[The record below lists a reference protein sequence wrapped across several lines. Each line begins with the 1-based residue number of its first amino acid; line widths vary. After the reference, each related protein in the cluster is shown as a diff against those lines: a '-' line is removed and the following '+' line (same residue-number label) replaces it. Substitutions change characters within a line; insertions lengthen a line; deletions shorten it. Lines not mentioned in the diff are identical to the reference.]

1 MGIVVAIDGPSGA
14 GKSSTSK
21 AIALRANWNYL
32 DTGALY
38 RGVAWLALKKKASTP
53 QQILTALSDSPLKF
67 VGDPTNA
74 QLFAGDVDITSQ
86 IRSAEVTNKVS
97 EVSALPEVREVLLIL
112 QRKMIA
118 QAQRGIVV
126 EGRDIGTVVVPDAA
140 LKLFLTADLE
150 ARAIRRDAELVIGQS
165 SSQVDIVSQSL
176 AQRDH
181 TDSTRATSPLAMAS
195 DAIEIDSTSLNLE
208 ETAERIWEL
217 LRERRLL
224 GLPIVAVLGRPN
236 VGKSTL
242 INRFLGRREAI
253 VEDTPGVTR
262 DRVTYECTW
271 NGRDFMVMDTGGW
284 ESKPDGISIGVSL
297 SAELAMQEADVL
309 LFVVDSHVGALD
321 EDDVLVQELR
331 KMKKPIIL
339 IANKV
344 DGPTDETEAHALWNL
359 GLGEPAFV
367 SALHGRGSGD
377 LLDRITNVLP
387 EVGGAQVQDGY
398 RRVALIGRPNV
409 GKSSLLNILAGQNRS
424 LVDDVPGTTRD
435 PVDELIE
442 IGGSIWRFVDTAGI
456 RRRANQQS
464 GTDYYATLRTQ
475 IALERCEVAV
485 VVLDASV
492 PISEQDL
499 RIITM
504 VEDAG
509 KAMVIVMNKW
519 DLMDED
525 RANYLDRE
533 IDRHL
538 DQVEWAQRV
547 NLAAKTGWHRDRLAP
562 ALRTALNS
570 WERRVPTSRLNS
582 FLGSLVAATPPPVR
596 GGKQPKIM
604 YATQAGIAPPRFVIF
619 TTGFLEA
626 SYRRFIERRLR
637 EEFGF
642 PGTPVQVAVRVRER
656 D

>member
-165 SSQVDIVSQSL
+165 SSQVEIVSQSL

-321 EDDVLVQELR
+321 EDDVLVHELR
-331 KMKKPIIL
+331 QKRMRYGIW
-339 IANKV
+339 V
-344 DGPTDETEAHALWNL
+344 WE
-359 GLGEPAFV
+359 
-367 SALHGRGSGD
+367 SLHLFQRYMA
-377 LLDRITNVLP
+377 
-387 EVGGAQVQDGY
+387 EVAE
-398 RRVALIGRPNV
+398 IF
-409 GKSSLLNILAGQNRS
+409 
-424 LVDDVPGTTRD
+424 
-435 PVDELIE
+435 LIE
-442 IGGSIWRFVDTAGI
+442 LPTYYLKWVGHRF
-456 RRRANQQS
+456 R
-464 GTDYYATLRTQ
+464 
-475 IALERCEVAV
+475 
-485 VVLDASV
+485 
-492 PISEQDL
+492 
-499 RIITM
+499 
-504 VEDAG
+504 
-509 KAMVIVMNKW
+509 MVIV
-519 DLMDED
+519 E
-525 RANYLDRE
+525 
-533 IDRHL
+533 
-538 DQVEWAQRV
+538 
-547 NLAAKTGWHRDRLAP
+547 
-562 ALRTALNS
+562 
-570 WERRVPTSRLNS
+570 
-582 FLGSLVAATPPPVR
+582 
-596 GGKQPKIM
+596 
-604 YATQAGIAPPRFVIF
+604 
-619 TTGFLEA
+619 
-626 SYRRFIERRLR
+626 
-637 EEFGF
+637 
-642 PGTPVQVAVRVRER
+642 
-656 D
+656 

>member
-165 SSQVDIVSQSL
+165 SSQVEIVSQSL

-224 GLPIVAVLGRPN
+224 GLPIVAVLGRSN

-309 LFVVDSHVGALD
+309 LFVVDSQVGALD

-344 DGPTDETEAHALWNL
+344 DGPTDEAEAHALWNL

-562 ALRTALNS
+562 ALRTALSS

-582 FLGSLVAATPPPVR
+582 FLGSLIAATPPPVR

-619 TTGFLEA
+619 ATGFLEA